1 MILNR
6 TVGGQK
12 KYRITVD
19 GVYKDF
25 IILQKS
31 SAQAGDFV
39 GFSYTERHAFDL
51 NDTIV
56 ETISGMSVPMFTV
69 KQSGIEYPTSGRQFL
84 SFVMPAEDVTIS

>member
-6 TVGGQK
+6 TAGGQK

-19 GVYKDF
+19 GDYKGF

-31 SAQAGDFV
+31 SARAGDFV
-39 GFSYTERHAFDL
+39 GFSYTEKHWFDL
-51 NDTIV
+51 NDTFV
-56 ETISGMSVPMFTV
+56 KTVSGMRVPMFTE
-69 KQSGIEYPTSGRQFL
+69 KQSGIEYPTSGRLFL